1 MEEGAYM
8 EAPGAS
14 PLFSARLGRISLRD
28 LVTVAGFAFMLLQYQ
43 FGIKAQLETNTAKIA
58 QVDIHLANTDR
69 ILADEMVPRKE
80 QEHKDTAMAQQIA
93 ALEQEF
99 VQYLMGKR

>member
-1 MEEGAYM
+1 MEDELYM

-14 PLFSARLGRISLRD
+14 PLFSRRLGRVSLRD

-43 FGIKAQLETNTAKIA
+43 FGIKAQVEANTAKIA

-69 ILADEMVPRKE
+69 ILADELVPRKE
-80 QEHKDTAMAQQIA
+80 QEHKDTLLTAELA
-93 ALEQEF
+93 ALQQEF